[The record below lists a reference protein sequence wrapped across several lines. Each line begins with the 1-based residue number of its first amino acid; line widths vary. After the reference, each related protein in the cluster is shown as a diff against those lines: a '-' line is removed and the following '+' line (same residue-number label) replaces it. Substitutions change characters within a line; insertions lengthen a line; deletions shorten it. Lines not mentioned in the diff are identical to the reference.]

1 MIANLAMILTGLW
14 LAYHA
19 IFSTPAG
26 DTGLIGPTAAG
37 VAVILL
43 AAWARRTDVMGWPS
57 GTNMALGLII
67 LALTAAQR
75 TVGVDSLAT
84 FWLLLLGGIT
94 VAIAAL
100 WSILYRPDVV

>member
-57 GTNMALGLII
+57 GTNTALSLII
-67 LALTAAQR
+67 YGRATDRRGRPARNVLVAAAAGCHHGR
-75 TVGVDSLAT
+75 HCGLVVDPVPA
-84 FWLLLLGGIT
+84 
-94 VAIAAL
+94 
-100 WSILYRPDVV
+100 

>member
-37 VAVILL
+37 VATWRSV
-43 AAWARRTDVMGWPS
+43 
-57 GTNMALGLII
+57 
-67 LALTAAQR
+67 
-75 TVGVDSLAT
+75 
-84 FWLLLLGGIT
+84 
-94 VAIAAL
+94 
-100 WSILYRPDVV
+100 

>member
-1 MIANLAMILTGLW
+1 
-14 LAYHA
+14 
-19 IFSTPAG
+19 
-26 DTGLIGPTAAG
+26 
-37 VAVILL
+37 
-43 AAWARRTDVMGWPS
+43 
-57 GTNMALGLII
+57 MALGLII